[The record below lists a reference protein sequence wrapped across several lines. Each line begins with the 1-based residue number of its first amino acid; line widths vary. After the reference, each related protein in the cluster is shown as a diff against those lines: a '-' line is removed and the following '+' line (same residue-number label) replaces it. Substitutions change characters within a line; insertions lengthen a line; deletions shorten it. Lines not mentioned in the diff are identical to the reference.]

1 MAATL
6 LCWACGA
13 GREEPAGFSGG
24 GGGGGADAGDA
35 SAAADTGFEW
45 PDAPAST
52 DADPGPAPGFD
63 AAPDAPTK
71 FECSGK
77 TGARGRHDLRVQ
89 TTGLPRSS
97 LLVVPDTY
105 DPARGAPLV
114 LNFHGFSSA
123 GWQQE
128 ILTGMTSQ
136 AAPRGVIV
144 AYPDGI
150 VTSWNAGDCCGTAW
164 VDAVDD
170 VGFVRTLIDRVA
182 QEWCVDPRRIYAT
195 GFSNGG
201 FLSHRLAC
209 ELSDRIAAIA
219 PVSGVIGVEPA
230 TCVPPRAV
238 PVLHI
243 HGTSDPLVPYG
254 GGTPVIP
261 QLGVGLVFRSVAD
274 SMTHWRSRN
283 ACSGTPVGFFA
294 NGDTS
299 CVEWPDCSGGVRT
312 ALCTVD
318 AGGHTWPSGLPIPMG
333 KTTRDLDATAAIL
346 DFFLSQPMPN

>member
-1 MAATL
+1 MAL
-6 LCWACGA
+6 LACACGS
-13 GREEPAGFSGG
+13 GGEEPAGFSGG
-24 GGGGGADAGDA
+24 GGAGGVDAGDA
-35 SAAADTGFEW
+35 SLPVDAGFEW
-45 PDAPAST
+45 PDAPPAGDGS
-52 DADPGPAPGFD
+52 PGPSPGFD
-63 AAPDAPTK
+63 ASAGGPATFTCAGK
-71 FECSGK
+71 SG
-77 TGARGRHDLRVQ
+77 GRGRHDVRVQ

-97 LLVVPDTY
+97 SLIVPESY

-128 ILTGMTSQ
+128 ILTGMSSQ
-136 AAPRGVIV
+136 AATRGVLV

-150 VTSWNAGDCCGTAW
+150 ATSWNAGDCCGTAW
-164 VDAVDD
+164 IDAVDD
-170 VGFVRTLIDRVA
+170 VGYVRTLIDRIA
-182 QEWCVDPRRIYAT
+182 EEWCVDPRRVYAT

-219 PVSGVIGVEPA
+219 PVSGVIGIDPA
-230 TCVPPRAV
+230 GCVPPRPI

-254 GGTPVIP
+254 GGTPVLP

-274 SMTHWRSRN
+274 TAKHWRTRN
-283 ACSGTPVGFFA
+283 GCSGSETQFYA
-294 NGDTS
+294 NGDTA

-318 AGGHTWPSGLPIPMG
+318 GGGHTWPSGLPIPMG
-333 KTTRDLDATAAIL
+333 KTTKDLDATAAIL
-346 DFFLSQPMPN
+346 DFFLSQPMPD